1 MYNSMKAYS
10 HQSMLATL
18 FLLARK
24 LIIPTLI
31 IVPISLILAVLIAE
45 WVIRFASPQLTYSQ
59 AKNVSLRVSHK
70 SDFLPS
76 DLKPNQETIHIGNT
90 HEFSYPVK
98 INSLGYR
105 MEEFTIEKP
114 ADTYRILMI
123 GDSMTF
129 GYGVEEKYNIPS
141 TLEEKLKSYL
151 GDQSNKQSFSAN
163 KKVQIINAGFASGKA
178 PDTYYLYLKNKGL
191 ELAPDLIVVN
201 YFLNNDISD
210 LDDNIW
216 QKVDEN
222 GLPQRIASKTTEVE
236 EDFTRLK
243 REYQNWKFAPPI
255 LKNSHLWILF
265 ATTLETRSP
274 ETVAKI
280 KRFFGIQDRPPL
292 VATLEVENCLFL
304 NDCSPK
310 MRELFSR
317 YFTMVKATVELAR
330 QKNIPIIVSLLPAN
344 PQVKQVAQ
352 VLGERTGEPPQ
363 EFNPQTRIK
372 NFLAELQVDVIDPLA
387 YVTDSNWS
395 KYYFEK
401 DGHPTQEG
409 YAKLSQAFYDY
420 LTGDWQILSKIR

>member
-1 MYNSMKAYS
+1 MYNSMKAHA
-10 HQSMLATL
+10 HQSMLTK
-18 FLLARK
+18 LLQTARK
-24 LIIPTLI
+24 LIIPALI
-31 IVPISLILAVLIAE
+31 IVPTSLTLAMLMAE
-45 WVIRFASPQLTYSQ
+45 WIIRFAQPQLTYSQ

-76 DLKPNQETIHIGNT
+76 DLKPNQKTIHIGNT

-141 TLEEKLKSYL
+141 TLEEKLNQYL
-151 GDQSNKQSFSAN
+151 KDQSRQKI
-163 KKVQIINAGFASGKA
+163 QIINAGFASGKA
-178 PDTYYLYLKNKGL
+178 SDTYYLYLKNKGL
-191 ELAPDLIVVN
+191 KLEPDLIVVN

-216 QKVDEN
+216 QKVDQH
-222 GLPQRIASKTTEVE
+222 GLPQKIISKTTEVE

-280 KRFFGIQDRPPL
+280 KRFFGIQDQLPL

-330 QKNIPIIVSLLPAN
+330 QQNIPIIVSLLPAN

-352 VLGERTGEPPQ
+352 VLGERTDRSKDMQ
-363 EFNPQTRIK
+363 EFSPQVRIK
-372 NFLAELQVDVIDPLA
+372 EFLRELAVDAIDPLA
-387 YVTDSNWS
+387 YVTDANWP
-395 KYYFEK
+395 KYYYEK
-401 DGHPTQEG
+401 DGHPTREG

>member
-1 MYNSMKAYS
+1 
-10 HQSMLATL
+10 MLIRL

-31 IVPISLILAVLIAE
+31 IVPVSLILAMLIAE
-45 WVIRFASPQLTYSQ
+45 WIIRFASPQLTYSQ

-141 TLEEKLKSYL
+141 TLEERLNQYL
-151 GDQSNKQSFSAN
+151 GDQSK

-178 PDTYYLYLKNKGL
+178 PDTYYLYFKNKGL
-191 ELAPDLIVVN
+191 KLDSDLIVVN

-216 QKVDEN
+216 EKIDQH
-222 GLPQRIASKTTEVE
+222 GLPLVITSKTTEVE
-236 EDFTRLK
+236 EDFTRFK

-255 LKNSHLWILF
+255 AKNSHLWILF

-280 KRFFGIQDRPPL
+280 KRFFGIQDQLPL
-292 VATLEVENCLFL
+292 VVTLEVENCLFL

-310 MRELFSR
+310 MRELFSS
-317 YFTMVKATVELAR
+317 YFTLVKATVELAR
-330 QKNIPIIVSLLPAN
+330 EKNIPIIVSLLPAN
-344 PQVKQVAQ
+344 PQVKQMAQ
-352 VLGERTGEPPQ
+352 VLVERTGEPPQ

-372 NFLAELQVDVIDPLA
+372 SFLAELQVDVIDPLA

-401 DGHPTQEG
+401 DGHPTEEG
-409 YAKLSQAFYDY
+409 YARLSQAFYDY
-420 LTGDWQILSKIR
+420 LIGDWQILSKIR